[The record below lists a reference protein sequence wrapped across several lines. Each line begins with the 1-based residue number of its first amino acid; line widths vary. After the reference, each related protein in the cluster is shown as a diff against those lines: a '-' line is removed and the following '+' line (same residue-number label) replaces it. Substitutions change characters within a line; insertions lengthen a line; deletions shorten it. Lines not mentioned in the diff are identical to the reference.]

1 MKRLVL
7 IVAALM
13 LSGGAF
19 GQPREV
25 IPTDQI
31 SLARGQIKVLVF
43 DEQIG
48 RINVVGK
55 GIVEAEPQTDRQ
67 MSIEGIGS
75 GSSQLFV
82 FSKDGKQIYSAAVVV
97 TAELGHLV
105 KIYGNSKN
113 DDLNA
118 GHTLVW
124 CNEFGCGRPDGDLPK
139 PTSLAIERVRSR

>member
-7 IVAALM
+7 IVAALT
-13 LSGGAF
+13 LSDGALA
-19 GQPREV
+19 QPREV

-55 GIVEAEPQTDRQ
+55 GIVEAEPQTDKQ
-67 MSIEGIGS
+67 MSVEGIGS

-105 KIYGNSKN
+105 KIYGNNKN

-118 GHTLVW
+118 GHVLVW
-124 CNEFGCGRPDGDLPK
+124 CNEFGCGRPDGDLSK
-139 PTSLAIERVRSR
+139 PTSFGVERVRNR

>member
-7 IVAALM
+7 IAAALT
-13 LSGGAF
+13 LSSGAF

-82 FSKDGKQIYSAAVVV
+82 FSKDGKQIYSAAVMV

-105 KIYGNSKN
+105 KIYGHSKN

-139 PTSLAIERVRSR
+139 ATSFGVERIRNR